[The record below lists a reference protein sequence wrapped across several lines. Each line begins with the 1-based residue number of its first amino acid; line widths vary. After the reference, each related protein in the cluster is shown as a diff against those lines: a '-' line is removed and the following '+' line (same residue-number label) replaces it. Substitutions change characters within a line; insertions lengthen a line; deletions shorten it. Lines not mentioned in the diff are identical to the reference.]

1 VTRAYLAWAAVC
13 VIWGTTYLGI
23 RVALETI
30 PPFLM
35 GGLRW
40 TAAGTLLISI
50 LTLRRERLPALQSWP
65 SLAVLGILL
74 IGFGNG
80 GVVWAEQS
88 VPSGLTAVL
97 VSATPFWMVGIERFM
112 PQGEKLTF
120 RHVVGLVIGFGGIVM
135 LVWPELS
142 LGNSPGFLGGVLATQ
157 LGCAGWAVGSVYARR
172 RRKDENVLGGVAIQM
187 VAAGLCLWV
196 LALARGEWADL
207 RFNERTS
214 TAFVYLLLMGSI
226 VGFSAYAYA
235 LKHLPIATVALYA
248 YINPAIA
255 VILGAVVLREPFNAR
270 SGMACAVVL
279 AGTAIVK
286 STETKADVS
295 APARRRAGPRP
306 TSPGRGRSR
315 QPAERR

>member
-1 VTRAYLAWAAVC
+1 
-13 VIWGTTYLGI
+13 
-23 RVALETI
+23 
-30 PPFLM
+30 
-35 GGLRW
+35 
-40 TAAGTLLISI
+40 
-50 LTLRRERLPALQSWP
+50 
-65 SLAVLGILL
+65 VLGILL

-97 VSATPFWMVGIERFM
+97 VSTTPFWMVGIERFM
-112 PQGEKLTF
+112 PQGEKLAF
-120 RHVVGLVIGFGGIVM
+120 RQVVGLVIGFGGIVM

-142 LGNSPGFLGGVLATQ
+142 LGNSSGFLGGVLATQ

-187 VAAGLCLWV
+187 VAAGLCLWF

-255 VILGAVVLREPFNAR
+255 VILGAVVLREPFNTRVAWRAPSCSRAPRSSKALKRKRMSVLPLGDPPAR
-270 SGMACAVVL
+270 DQPHQEEDDRDNQQNVDEVPECVTADHAEQPQHEQNDRNRFQHGRSSLGAACAAARL
-279 AGTAIVK
+279 PL
-286 STETKADVS
+286 DS
-295 APARRRAGPRP
+295 A
-306 TSPGRGRSR
+306 TQVPGYG
-315 QPAERR
+315 